1 MKISVKNIL
10 CAALMPAMLIACK
23 KEPAPVQKPA
33 PLTVGAVK
41 TVRREVP
48 LAFEYTGKAQGSK
61 ETEVRARVG
70 GILVKR
76 NYTEGSKVEEG
87 QVLFEIDRQPYKIAL
102 DKAKAELDRQTADL
116 SAVEQ
121 QWERVKTL
129 GKKGFASRKAQ
140 DEAQAR
146 LMSTRA
152 SIAAAQAAYENAKL
166 NYDYTLVTASVSGI
180 TGMEV
185 HSEGSLISTA
195 GEGALLTTI
204 TQVDPIYVVFSMSDN
219 ELFRLGDMIEKGLVK
234 NPRGKSEVKA
244 KIRMGDGSFYEKDGV
259 INFINP
265 AIDQSTGTLKLRAV
279 FENPQ
284 SKIISGQFVHVEL
297 EGLTRQNAVTLPK
310 EAVMQGANGSFV
322 YVVNANGKIESRA
335 VTTGYTSKTG
345 EWVIDEGL
353 EEGETVV
360 VDNFVKIRPDM
371 PVKVKFA
378 EPEPAAETAVEEQ
391 DARKADAPS
400 ATASA
405 TTETAVEEQAQNKV
419 DAPSATATAT
429 ENVTK

>member
-1 MKISVKNIL
+1 MKISIKNIF
-10 CAALMPAMLIACK
+10 CAVLMPAMLVACK

-41 TVRREVP
+41 TVRHEVP

-76 NYTEGSKVEEG
+76 NYTEGSKVQEG
-87 QVLFEIDRQPYKIAL
+87 QVLFEIDREPYRIAL
-102 DKAKAELDRQTADL
+102 EKAKAELDRQKANL
-116 SAVEQ
+116 PAVEQ

-129 GKKGFASRKAQ
+129 GKKGFSSRKAQ

-146 LMSTRA
+146 VMSTRA
-152 SIAAAQAAYENAKL
+152 AVASAQAAYDNAKL

-219 ELFRLGDMIEKGLVK
+219 ELFRLSDMIEKGKVK
-234 NPRGKSEVKA
+234 NPRGKNEVKA
-244 KIRMGDGSFYEKDGV
+244 RIRMNDGSFYENDGV

-265 AIDQSTGTLKLRAV
+265 SIDQATGTLKLRAV
-279 FENPQ
+279 FDNPQ

-297 EGLTRQNAVTLPK
+297 AGLTRQNAVTLPK

-353 EEGETVV
+353 DEGETVV

-371 PVKVKFA
+371 TVKVRFA
-378 EPEPAAETAVEEQ
+378 EPAVPAAA
-391 DARKADAPS
+391 
-400 ATASA
+400 
-405 TTETAVEEQAQNKV
+405 AVEEQAQQKT
-419 DAPSATATAT
+419 DAPSAAAA
-429 ENVTK
+429 K